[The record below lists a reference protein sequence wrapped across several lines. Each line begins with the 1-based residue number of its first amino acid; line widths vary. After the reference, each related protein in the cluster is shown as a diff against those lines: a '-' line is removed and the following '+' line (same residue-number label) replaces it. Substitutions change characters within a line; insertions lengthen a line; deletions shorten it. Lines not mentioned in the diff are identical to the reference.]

1 MNPEPDHATINT
13 VPTVAGQLL
22 QSNPVV
28 KPRFR
33 APFISLEGGE
43 GAGKSTQAR
52 LLAER
57 LRESGIEVVE
67 VREPGSTVLGEQI
80 REIVKRPNSNVPA
93 ADALLFMAAR
103 AQLMHEVILPNVKS
117 GIAVVADRF
126 SDSTVAYQGH
136 AGHINPGRILHAN
149 ELATSEGQGLPVTPD
164 LTILLEVDP
173 KIGLY
178 RRQSADRQLEM
189 NVRRFEELPLE
200 FHYKVAR
207 GYAKLAES
215 EPNRWATIDGARS
228 ISDVAD
234 DIWYNVARY
243 LPDGTKT

>member
-1 MNPEPDHATINT
+1 MIPNLDLATANPA
-13 VPTVAGQLL
+13 PTVAGPLL
-22 QSNPVV
+22 QANPVV

-43 GAGKSTQAR
+43 GAGKSTQAK

-80 REIVKRPNSNVPA
+80 RDIVKRPNSNVPA

-117 GIAVVADRF
+117 GVAVVADRF

-136 AGHINPGRILHAN
+136 AGHIPPGRILHAN
-149 ELATSEGQGLPVTPD
+149 ELATSEGQGLPVSPD

-189 NVRRFEELPLE
+189 DVRRFEELPLE

-207 GYAKLAES
+207 GYSKLAES

-228 ISDVAD
+228 IGDVAD
-234 DIWYNVARY
+234 DIWSNVSRY
-243 LPDGTKT
+243 LPEGALT